1 MQRAAYRLHKIHE
14 YDSSSEASEILD
26 GTEDSM
32 EASIQAPPNLPVP
45 PLRRKKAKKAKKRH
59 WLRRRSMRALNR
71 LFDVHLLGSFEFRVL
86 LASAFLYPMGL
97 NIPFVYSRTRT
108 TIPLEYAQ
116 WIGPAIGATNF
127 IARILCGFVAYKL
140 RDWTSYICGGGM
152 LLGGTMVFISAF
164 YGSDLVWFQLAYGL
178 IYGVAPG
185 TQLTALTYSS
195 LNLPLPFPFPL
206 SLSAVYAT
214 LRAIIYVRYLGLP
227 KLTNAFGI
235 TALAMGL
242 GVFIGTTFGG
252 FLVGQTGGYTAA
264 FAFAGVCIMLSGGL
278 KLILP
283 SWVKYRESNKNR

>member
-185 TQLTALTYSS
+185 TQLTALTPPYTY
-195 LNLPLPFPFPL
+195 L
-206 SLSAVYAT
+206 SLSAFHFPFQLCMPHCAPLSMCAT
-214 LRAIIYVRYLGLP
+214 WACR
-227 KLTNAFGI
+227 
-235 TALAMGL
+235 
-242 GVFIGTTFGG
+242 
-252 FLVGQTGGYTAA
+252 
-264 FAFAGVCIMLSGGL
+264 S
-278 KLILP
+278 
-283 SWVKYRESNKNR
+283 

>member
-1 MQRAAYRLHKIHE
+1 MQRAAYRLHNIHE
-14 YDSSSEASEILD
+14 YDSSREALEIPD
-26 GTEDSM
+26 DTEDSM
-32 EASIQAPPNLPVP
+32 EDSILAPPNVP
-45 PLRRKKAKKAKKRH
+45 IPPPRRRKPKKKAKKRH

-108 TIPLEYAQ
+108 TIPLQYAQ

-185 TQLTALTYSS
+185 TQLTALTCCS
-195 LNLPLPFPFPL
+195 LHLPLPFHFPFQLCMPHCAPL
-206 SLSAVYAT
+206 SMCAT
-214 LRAIIYVRYLGLP
+214 WACR
-227 KLTNAFGI
+227 
-235 TALAMGL
+235 
-242 GVFIGTTFGG
+242 
-252 FLVGQTGGYTAA
+252 
-264 FAFAGVCIMLSGGL
+264 S
-278 KLILP
+278 
-283 SWVKYRESNKNR
+283 